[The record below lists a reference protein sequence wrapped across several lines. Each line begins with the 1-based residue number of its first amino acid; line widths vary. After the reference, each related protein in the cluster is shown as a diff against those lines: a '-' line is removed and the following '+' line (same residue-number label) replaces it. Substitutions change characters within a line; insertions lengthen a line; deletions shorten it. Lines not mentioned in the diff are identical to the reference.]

1 MEAWLLEAGMIET
14 KMKQDLEYTCRA
26 LTQSR
31 LHAPRGRDGGTVLHR
46 PDQTTDR
53 TPYKNCTQIM
63 AETEGCR
70 VTLFHAHA
78 AACALPP
85 LAEQRHLI
93 NPSPVQIIKAFAVGN

>member
-1 MEAWLLEAGMIET
+1 
-14 KMKQDLEYTCRA
+14 
-26 LTQSR
+26 
-31 LHAPRGRDGGTVLHR
+31 
-46 PDQTTDR
+46 
-53 TPYKNCTQIM
+53 M

-93 NPSPVQIIKAFAVGN
+93 NPSPVQIIKDFAAGKHIKNLHAFCQQGNNWGQFKKIIKKGQPVALKEVREQTRKWMKIKLYNWKYLVSWHGLV